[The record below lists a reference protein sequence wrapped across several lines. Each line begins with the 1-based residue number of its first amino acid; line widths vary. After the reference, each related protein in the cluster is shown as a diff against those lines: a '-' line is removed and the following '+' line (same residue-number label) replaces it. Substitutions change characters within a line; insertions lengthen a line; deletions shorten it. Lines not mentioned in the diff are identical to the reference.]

1 MAFDDFLRRD
11 TNCAS
16 GFKINK
22 CGCDFS
28 PVAVQRALT
37 ESATGHDGD
46 RVGSAAVRLNK
57 PNQTLAIFSARVV
70 DPQLLKPKYR

>member
-1 MAFDDFLRRD
+1 L
-11 TNCAS
+11 
-16 GFKINK
+16 KINN
-22 CGCDFS
+22 CGRDLS
-28 PVAVQRALT
+28 SVAEFQRVLA

-57 PNQTLAIFSARVV
+57 PNQTLAVFSARVV